1 MRHRN
6 WRVRHIEIEPDSGTV
21 VTMAQ
26 GGLQVRLRAPDFG
39 VGRRKE
45 AAALARF
52 AAKSGL
58 GDVWELFRFFV
69 AFPADFTGRLLLP
82 LERRHA

>member
-1 MRHRN
+1 MASRN
-6 WRVRHIEIEPDSGTV
+6 WRVRHIEIEPDSGAV
-21 VTMAQ
+21 VTFVQ
-26 GGLQVRLRAPDFG
+26 GNLQARLRTADFG

-45 AAALARF
+45 AAALAKF

-69 AFPADFTGRLLLP
+69 AFPTDFAGPLRLP
-82 LERRHA
+82 LERRYA

>member
-1 MRHRN
+1 MASRN
-6 WRVRHIEIEPDSGTV
+6 WRVRHIEIEPDSGAV

-26 GGLQVRLRAPDFG
+26 GSLQVRLRAPDFG

-45 AAALARF
+45 SAALAKF

-69 AFPADFTGRLLLP
+69 AFPTDFAGPLRLP
-82 LERRHA
+82 LERHHA

>member
-6 WRVRHIEIEPDSGTV
+6 WCVRHIEIEPDSGAV
-21 VTMAQ
+21 VTMGQ

-69 AFPADFTGRLLLP
+69 AFPTDFTGRLLLP